1 MFKKL
6 IQSKALRS
14 RTAWFITAILVLPF
28 LLFFHFNSTSQ
39 GGPGGAAGTLYGKRI
54 PWDQFDEQRRWVRL
68 QWSLQFGQIPAT
80 LEPMVD
86 GYTWDRL
93 LLVEAAK
100 RAGIRVSDRELAAFI
115 QGMPQFQDQGR
126 FVPERYYRFLQAL
139 GTSPGMFERFIQ
151 HDLMVERLANRIQ
164 DRVQVTDAD
173 VAQAYQ
179 DSEER
184 RRIAL
189 LRWEAASFEPA
200 AATLSDAEVD
210 AHYRA
215 REDLVTQPSVSTF
228 ETIGLT
234 QEQASNDVAIPEEQV
249 RRYYD
254 EHQDEFTAESAPEAP
269 SADATHAAQAG
280 PSAAPPARPVDAE
293 AGGDAAQAGAAKPLD
308 TVRADIQDRLMR
320 AAVKRTLTALAVDL
334 EAARNEHQ
342 PFEAIAESMQLPIQQ
357 HGPYQDGNLFVV
369 SGPDPTVLQAAFAL
383 TSPGAL
389 SPVVENDRGTHLV
402 RLITRQPE
410 RVPPLEDVREVIVRD
425 LLHARGRDA
434 ARAAAE
440 GARAALTPRLAAG
453 AAFEEAARDQQL
465 SPSSPPPFTR
475 TQPIEGLGQA
485 PALTQAVFASA
496 APHLT
501 PVVEAGDGFAVAYVR
516 EVLPPDPAGLTDA
529 RRAELKTQALESRR
543 QAELTTWMDELKAA
557 ATPKSFVEEASG
569 RP

>member
-39 GGPGGAAGTLYGKRI
+39 GGPGGAAGTLYGKRV

-86 GYTWDRL
+86 DYTWDRL

-215 REDLVTQPSVSTF
+215 HEELVTQPSASTF

-234 QEQASNDVAIPEEQV
+234 QEQVSKNVAIPEEQV

-254 EHQDEFTAESAPEAP
+254 EHPDEFTAESAPEAP
-269 SADATHAAQAG
+269 SADATPAAH
-280 PSAAPPARPVDAE
+280 
-293 AGGDAAQAGAAKPLD
+293 AGAAKPLD
-308 TVRADIQDRLMR
+308 AVRADIRDRLTR
-320 AAVKRTLTALAVDL
+320 AAVKRTFTALAVDL
-334 EAARNEHQ
+334 EAARDEHQ
-342 PFEAIAESMQLPIQQ
+342 PFEAIAESVKLPIQR

-389 SPVVENDRGTHLV
+389 SPVVENDRGTPLV
-402 RLITRQPE
+402 RLIERRPE

-425 LLHARGRDA
+425 LLHARGQDA

-440 GARAALTPRLAAG
+440 GAWAALEPRLAAG
-453 AAFEEAARDQQL
+453 AAFEDAARDQQL

-485 PALTQAVFASA
+485 PALTQTVFASA
-496 APHLT
+496 AQHLT
-501 PVVEAGDGFAVAYVR
+501 PVVEAGDGFAVAYVQ
-516 EVLPPDPAGLTDA
+516 EILPPDPAGLTDA

-557 ATPKSFVEEASG
+557 AKPKSFVEDASG